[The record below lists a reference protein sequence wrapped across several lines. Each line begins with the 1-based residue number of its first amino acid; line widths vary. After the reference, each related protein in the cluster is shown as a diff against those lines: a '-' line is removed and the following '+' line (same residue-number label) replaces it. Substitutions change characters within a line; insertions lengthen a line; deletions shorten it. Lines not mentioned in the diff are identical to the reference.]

1 MINNYQKIKKDIDR
15 LYLTNKFF
23 VKVKRKKSNKLN
35 YWDTI
40 IDPDGNIRKRIG
52 EEDISLKLRQ

>member
-23 VKVKRKKSNKLN
+23 CKSKKEKNLIN
-35 YWDTI
+35 LTI
-40 IDPDGNIRKRIG
+40 GIQ
-52 EEDISLKLRQ
+52 L

>member
-23 VKVKRKKSNKLN
+23 VKVKEK
-35 YWDTI
+35 I
-40 IDPDGNIRKRIG
+40 
-52 EEDISLKLRQ
+52 

>member
-23 VKVKRKKSNKLN
+23 VKVKRKKSNKPN

-40 IDPDGNIRKRIG
+40 IDPDGNIRKRIPAS
-52 EEDISLKLRQ
+52 EKKDLKKI

>member
-23 VKVKRKKSNKLN
+23 VKVKRKNLIN
-35 YWDTI
+35 LTI
-40 IDPDGNIRKRIG
+40 GIQ
-52 EEDISLKLRQ
+52 L

>member
-23 VKVKRKKSNKLN
+23 VKVKRK
-35 YWDTI
+35 I
-40 IDPDGNIRKRIG
+40 
-52 EEDISLKLRQ
+52 